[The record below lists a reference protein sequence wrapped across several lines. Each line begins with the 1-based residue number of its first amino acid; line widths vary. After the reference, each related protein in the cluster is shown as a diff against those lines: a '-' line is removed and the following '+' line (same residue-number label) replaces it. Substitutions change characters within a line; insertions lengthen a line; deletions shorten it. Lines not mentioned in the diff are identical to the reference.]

1 MTQQEFDELMRANK
15 RKYTLT
21 QQSLMA
27 QMVENKKAQ
36 KLQRE
41 KMRAIYVVDEPAS
54 KETKAKNETYS
65 LQRHLK
71 HEIVRFCDGKVGLTS
86 EGAEVQF
93 AADDAQVVFTIV
105 VPKK

>member
-27 QMVENKKAQ
+27 QLEENKKAQ

-71 HEIVRFCDGKVGLTS
+71 HEIERFCDGKVGLTS
-86 EGAEVQF
+86 EGATVQF
-93 AADDAQVVFTIV
+93 VADDAQVVFTIV

>member
-1 MTQQEFDELMRANK
+1 MRANK

-27 QMVENKKAQ
+27 QLEENKKGQ

-41 KMRAIYVVDEPAS
+41 KMRAIYVVDELAS
-54 KETKAKNETYS
+54 KETKTKRVTYS

-71 HEIVRFCDGKVGLTS
+71 HEIERFCDGKVGLTS
-86 EGAEVQF
+86 DGAEVQF
-93 AADDAQVVFTIV
+93 AEDDAQVVFTIV
-105 VPKK
+105 VHKSNPK